1 MNEGNQVYA
10 IRCYDKVIIILK
22 ELYLKSTSPETA
34 QQLKAKAE
42 KYVTMKALA
51 EKKRLEKEEK
61 PKPKVGFGFPLNGLS
76 KIREAPKEIKS
87 NKSQDIYVRPVE
99 P

>member
-42 KYVTMKALA
+42 KYVTMKAIA
-51 EKKRLEKEEK
+51 EKKRLEK
-61 PKPKVGFGFPLNGLS
+61 
-76 KIREAPKEIKS
+76 
-87 NKSQDIYVRPVE
+87 
-99 P
+99 